1 MTLVSIIT
9 PTFPGRE
16 EELINRCL
24 PSVYN
29 LDWPKIQWIVVSD
42 RNPGPDLLSG
52 LQYKISNDWN
62 WRVAE
67 DSINDYAK
75 IGPQRQLTFVEI
87 NELWRNPVSERNV
100 GAWPWFIG
108 TQLALGEFVGFLGDD
123 DEYLPDHVT
132 RHVEAMQEHGATF
145 SISQVEFRAG
155 GIAQFLVGSDGPL
168 FGQHGHLDSDGIM
181 CWIGA
186 LKHAN
191 WSIVDTPDGMAG
203 DYRLVRDWQ
212 QAGLKGVYVGDGP
225 TAIHHDGW
233 VLGKT
238 GRPDRPR

>member
-16 EELINRCL
+16 EELLTRCL

-29 LDWPKIQWIVVSD
+29 LDWPDIQWIVVSD
-42 RNPGPDLLSG
+42 RNPGLKH
-52 LQYKISNDWN
+52 KISNDWK
-62 WRVAE
+62 WRLAE
-67 DSINDYAK
+67 DGINSYSEA
-75 IGPQRQLTFVEI
+75 GPKRQLTFIEI

-100 GAWPWFIG
+100 GAFPWYIG

-123 DEYLPDHVT
+123 DEYLPDHVS
-132 RHVEAMQEHGATF
+132 RHVAAMRENDAMW
-145 SISQVEFRAG
+145 SISQVEFKAG
-155 GIAQFLVGSDGPL
+155 GVHQFLVGNDS
-168 FGQHGHLDSDGIM
+168 FAHGHLDSDGIM

-186 LKHAN
+186 LKQAN

-212 QAGLKGVYVGDGP
+212 QAGLKGVFVGDGP

-233 VLGKT
+233 VVGKT

>member
-16 EELINRCL
+16 EELLTRCL

-29 LDWPKIQWIVVSD
+29 LDWPDIQWIVVSD
-42 RNPGPDLLSG
+42 RNNGIHQEIEDEWRK
-52 LQYKISNDWN
+52 QYKGD
-62 WRVAE
+62 
-67 DSINDYAK
+67 AK
-75 IGPQRQLTFVEI
+75 YRRGDFVEI
-87 NELWRNPVSERNV
+87 NELWRNPISERNV

-123 DEYLPDHVT
+123 DEYLPDHVS
-132 RHVEAMQEHGATF
+132 RHVSAMRENEAMW
-145 SISQVEFRAG
+145 SISQVEFKADG
-155 GIAQFLVGSDGPL
+155 VHQFLVGNES
-168 FGQHGHLDSDGIM
+168 FAHGHLDSDGIM

-203 DYRLVRDWQ
+203 DYRLVRDWLA
-212 QAGLKGVYVGDGP
+212 AGLKGVYVGDGP